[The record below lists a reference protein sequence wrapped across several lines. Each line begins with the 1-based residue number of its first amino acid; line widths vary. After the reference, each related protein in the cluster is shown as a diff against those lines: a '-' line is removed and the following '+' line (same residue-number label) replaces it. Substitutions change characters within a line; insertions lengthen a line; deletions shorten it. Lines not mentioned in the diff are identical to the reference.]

1 MRTSSAAYGILGATL
16 LAVLAV
22 SAFAATSPPPANP
35 QPADQALIAKGKY
48 LATAGDCVSCHTAP
62 GGQPMAGGLGMDT
75 PFGKIFTPNI
85 TPDRDTG
92 IGKMTDAQFY
102 RVMHEGIG
110 GHGQYL
116 YPAMPFPWYTKVT
129 RDDVAAIKAYIFS
142 VPPVHAPDKPNEM
155 AFPFNIREGLLAW
168 RTAFFTEGNF
178 KPDPSKSD
186 QLNRGAYLVQGLGHC
201 GECHNGDNLMGASQA
216 AGRLQGGVIDNW
228 YAPNITG
235 DTLEGVGAWSQ
246 ADLATFLKTGA
257 APSSGNSGG
266 VALGPMME
274 TIHNSLQYLTDE
286 DIQAIAAYLKAVPGK
301 ATYQEQHVAASA
313 TGADLYLNF
322 CASCHQQNG
331 RGVAGQIP
339 ALAGNGAVKAR
350 EADNII
356 RVVLGGLPAT
366 KSYAPMPAL
375 GAGMS
380 DAQIAAVANYIRTAW
395 GNGAP
400 ANAEPGTVGKLRG
413 ETHTLMAVNGTKGC
427 PTSTGLPEIDK
438 TVAAPDSPVAAQM
451 KQITDANLLET
462 VDAIIPKVKAAAP
475 HAPTADLVNSLIAAY
490 CPILIADSNMTEP
503 QRAARLGTFSE
514 ILYGQLIR
522 TSASN

>member
-1 MRTSSAAYGILGATL
+1 MKRSIAAARSIVGATL
-16 LAVLAV
+16 LSVLA
-22 SAFAATSPPPANP
+22 AGALAATSPPPAGP
-35 QPADQALIAKGKY
+35 SPADQSLIAKGKY

-75 PFGKIFTPNI
+75 PFGKIYTPNI

-92 IGKMTDAQFY
+92 IGKMTDDQFY
-102 RVMHEGIG
+102 RVMHDGIG

-129 RDDVAAIKAYIFS
+129 RDDALAIKAYLAS
-142 VPPVHAPDKPNEM
+142 VPPVHAPDKPNAME
-155 AFPFNIREGLLAW
+155 FPFNIREGLVAW
-168 RTAFFTEGNF
+168 RAAFFTEGNF
-178 KPDPSKSD
+178 KADPSKSD
-186 QLNRGAYLVQGLGHC
+186 QINRGAYLVQGLGHC
-201 GECHNGDNLMGASQA
+201 GECHNAHNILGASQS
-216 AGRLQGGVIDNW
+216 AGRLQGGPIDDW

-246 ADLATFLKTGA
+246 DDLGTFLKTGA
-257 APSSGNSGG
+257 APGGAG

-274 TIHNSLQYLTDE
+274 TIHNSLQYLTDD
-286 DIQAIAAYLKAVPGK
+286 DIKAIAAYLKSVPGK
-301 ATYQEQHVAASA
+301 ATYQEQKVPVSA

-339 ALAGNGAVKAR
+339 ALAGSGAVKAR
-350 EADNII
+350 EADNVI

-375 GAGMS
+375 GAGMT
-380 DAQIAAVANYIRTAW
+380 DAQIAAVANYVRTAW

-400 ANAEPGTVGKLRG
+400 ANADPGNVARLRG

-427 PTSTGLPEIDK
+427 PTDLGQPDIQK
-438 TVAAPDSPVAAQM
+438 AVAAPDSPIVGQL
-451 KQITDANLLET
+451 KGITDANLLES
-462 VDAIIPKVKAAAP
+462 VDAIIPKLKAAAP
-475 HAPTADLVNSLIAAY
+475 HAPTADLVNGLTAAY
-490 CPILIADSNMTEP
+490 CPMLLADAKLTEP
-503 QRAARLGTFSE
+503 QRAARLGSFSE

-522 TSASN
+522 TSPGN